1 MLMRWRIQRGVAI
14 LVVVLVALGLTAA
27 FLQSVIPAL
36 VDQFQTNYAAR
47 PPARKSSAAARSASP
62 GARSPRWPRRPG
74 RGAHHLFPGLPPPA
88 ATRRA
93 AAVPGGRRDRFVRI
107 VGVMVDNGAVIC
119 IAVALFA
126 TRLWPTTVL
135 VLVFFVVYQQIENY
149 LIAPRI
155 MRGPVQLSAGAV
167 LLAGLIGAAAMG
179 FDRRPDGHSDRRR
192 DQGPAVRAAAGPRHG
207 RTPAP
212 RRPATATRPRFT
224 QRDRGGASM
233 RPGED
238 ASDGTAAR
246 RDRGRGSARAPHP
259 QAGRPAALRL
269 VLFRD
274 RRAGGGRRRGQRH
287 HVRRGDRPRGREP
300 PAAACAGCRGQ
311 SGGAVR
317 PARLARGHG
326 RPVARPAP
334 VPAARRGGGHRR
346 PGRRHDRGGQRP
358 AHAARRQP
366 ALLCDHHGP
375 PGHEPRRGARPL
387 PGGPGRLRHHGRPG
401 RPAVLAERPVGGDR
415 RVRDRAG
422 GSVAHLRAEPADH
435 GARRPRDR
443 PRRQVR
449 RGLRVAAAR
458 RPRDRRRAGRRR
470 PAGDRDTAGPPPG
483 TPPGQPLTPLRGHS
497 QGRRRQAGCRRV
509 RPGPAGGRRLLPAV
523 PEGAGAR
530 AGVTHRPAVGGPRG
544 RAPGPA
550 VLRGRGR
557 GRAHAA
563 AARRG
568 PGRSRSRRAGLRAP
582 RGDDAGPAESPAAAT
597 PSSARSGMR
606 SAGCTPTRS
615 RTGA

>member
-1 MLMRWRIQRGVAI
+1 M
-14 LVVVLVALGLTAA
+14 
-27 FLQSVIPAL
+27 
-36 VDQFQTNYAAR
+36 
-47 PPARKSSAAARSASP
+47 
-62 GARSPRWPRRPG
+62 
-74 RGAHHLFPGLPPPA
+74 
-88 ATRRA
+88 
-93 AAVPGGRRDRFVRI
+93 
-107 VGVMVDNGAVIC
+107 
-119 IAVALFA
+119 
-126 TRLWPTTVL
+126 
-135 VLVFFVVYQQIENY
+135 
-149 LIAPRI
+149 
-155 MRGPVQLSAGAV
+155 
-167 LLAGLIGAAAMG
+167 GLIGALMAIPIAAG
-179 FDRRPDGHSDRRR
+179 IKVLLSERLQAR
-192 DQGPAVRAAAGPRHG
+192 DAADAGAAAPGDGETAPQPGQARSHTLPPPDSAPPVNG
-207 RTPAP
+207 RS
-212 RRPATATRPRFT
+212 RPATRTCSAFT
-224 QRDRGGASM
+224 QTGPRTVHLCGQVKRSC
-233 RPGED
+233 R
-238 ASDGTAAR
+238 DGTAAR

-274 RRAGGGRRRGQRH
+274 RRAGGGQRRGQRH
-287 HVRRGDRPRGREP
+287 HVRGGDRYRGREP

-366 ALLCDHHGP
+366 TLLCDHHGP

-422 GSVAHLRAEPADH
+422 GSVAHLRADPADH
-435 GARRPRDR
+435 GARGPRDR

-458 RPRDRRRAGRRR
+458 RSGDRQRAGRRR

-483 TPPGQPLTPLRGHS
+483 TPPGQPLAPLRGHS

-509 RPGPAGGRRLLPAV
+509 RPGPAGSRRLLPAV

-530 AGVTHRPAVGGPRG
+530 AGVTHRAAVGGPRG

-550 VLRGRGR
+550 VLRGRGG

-568 PGRSRSRRAGLRAP
+568 PGRSRSRRAGL
-582 RGDDAGPAESPAAAT
+582 
-597 PSSARSGMR
+597 
-606 SAGCTPTRS
+606 
-615 RTGA
+615 

>member
-1 MLMRWRIQRGVAI
+1 MTGGDPHAQPGGPDDEPQGRAQLH
-14 LVVVLVALGLTAA
+14 GLTVDTRGHRSEGTDLQVRRGPGLAPGRAHCRQARRERQSRAGRCRARGGCRGAA
-27 FLQSVIPAL
+27 GG
-36 VDQFQTNYAAR
+36 
-47 PPARKSSAAARSASP
+47 PARTGCWARARRRAD
-62 GARSPRWPRRPG
+62 GARARRRRPG
-74 RGAHHLFPGLPPPA
+74 AAGAPARWGRARFGGLQQGAHLCVAVARPADRVAVEVQSAVHSATSIRRLTPLVNASIAPGASCRFTPASTAKWWRVPAWTHTNGRSCTAAAAATTASDPSPPATPQRTGAVRHGGLGQRGAA
-88 ATRRA
+88 
-93 AAVPGGRRDRFVRI
+93 
-107 VGVMVDNGAVIC
+107 
-119 IAVALFA
+119 
-126 TRLWPTTVL
+126 
-135 VLVFFVVYQQIENY
+135 
-149 LIAPRI
+149 
-155 MRGPVQLSAGAV
+155 
-167 LLAGLIGAAAMG
+167 
-179 FDRRPDGHSDRRR
+179 
-192 DQGPAVRAAAGPRHG
+192 
-207 RTPAP
+207 
-212 RRPATATRPRFT
+212 
-224 QRDRGGASM
+224 GGASM
-233 RPGED
+233 RPGGQVTR
-238 ASDGTAAR
+238 SWRDGITAR

-287 HVRRGDRPRGREP
+287 HVRRADRYRGREP

-317 PARLARGHG
+317 PARPARGHG

-346 PGRRHDRGGQRP
+346 PGRRRDRGGQRP
-358 AHAARRQP
+358 AHGARRQP

-435 GARRPRDR
+435 GARGPRDR
-443 PRRQVR
+443 PRRPVR

-458 RPRDRRRAGRRR
+458 RSGDRRRAGHRR

-509 RPGPAGGRRLLPAV
+509 RPGPAGSRRLLPAV

-530 AGVTHRPAVGGPRG
+530 AGLPQRAAVGGPRG

-550 VLRGRGR
+550 VLRGRGG

-568 PGRSRSRRAGLRAP
+568 PGRSRSRRAGL
-582 RGDDAGPAESPAAAT
+582 
-597 PSSARSGMR
+597 
-606 SAGCTPTRS
+606 
-615 RTGA
+615 